1 MRNKRKPKGRPVDGI
16 LVLNKPGGITSNAAL
31 QAVKAIYFAAKAGHT
46 GSLDPLAT
54 GVLPICLGE
63 ATKFSQYLLDAD
75 KAYRSTFVLGE
86 VRTTG
91 DAEGDVVETCDA
103 AAVSQQQVLEALE
116 AFRGEIEQVPSM
128 FSAIK
133 VQGQPLYKLARE
145 GIEVEREARKV
156 TIFSLELEGFRPGER
171 AEVDVFIHC
180 SKGTYVRSI
189 AEDLGRAL
197 GVGAYVS
204 RLHRVKAG
212 PFTEEMSHSLDEI
225 EELRK
230 NREFARLDEFLLPP
244 GAALEALPDIR
255 VTEDSGYYLR
265 QGQPVLVPRLPTEG
279 VVRIHTESGEF
290 IGVGEVLEDGRLAPR
305 RLVVTAAVT

>member
-1 MRNKRKPKGRPVDGI
+1 MRKRKGRPVDGI

-31 QAVKAIYFAAKAGHT
+31 QAVKGIYFAAKAGHT

-75 KAYRSTFVLGE
+75 KAYRSTFVFGE
-86 VRTTG
+86 VRNSG
-91 DAEGDVVETCDA
+91 DADGEVVESCDA
-103 AAVSQQQVLEALE
+103 SSLSREQVEQAL
-116 AFRGEIEQVPSM
+116 AGFRGEIEQVPSM
-128 FSAIK
+128 YSAIK
-133 VQGQPLYKLARE
+133 VQGQPLYKLARA
-145 GIEVEREARKV
+145 GQEVEREARRV
-156 TIFSLELEGFRPGER
+156 TIYALELEDFRPGER
-171 AEVDVFIHC
+171 AEADVYVHC
-180 SKGTYVRSI
+180 SKGTYVRTI

-197 GVGAYVS
+197 GYGAYVS

-212 PFTEEMSHSLDEI
+212 PFTEEMAQHLDDLEA
-225 EELRK
+225 LRK
-230 NREFARLDEFLLPP
+230 NREFAQLDEYLLPP

-255 VTEDSGYYLR
+255 VTDDSGYYLR

-305 RLVVTAAVT
+305 RLVVAGPAA